1 MDKQLKPETEAALRD
16 AAREIGTARGL
27 DEEAQEELYAHLE
40 DKTLGYLSGDES
52 LSETDAVVLA
62 RKHLDSSGSFLD
74 VRRGSSVPVRSGT
87 FVRRLAAMAVIDL
100 ALGVAL
106 ASVVAEM
113 AAVLGPIVMNQSRV
127 AVYQHVQL
135 WLALPAV
142 VVLIAA
148 SFMYWKWRRGLTKG
162 QPVWYLRWKRQ
173 TFVLVLGI
181 LLAGRWCLP
190 GRQDFLGL
198 PRVSLDQ
205 LPSGFGL
212 TGVLVLGLPVLWAWV
227 WVRWTAQTNRS
238 VAAYVA
244 CGFTWYL
251 LRFSSGALESL
262 LGGVYPHLNVGIA
275 SDPTWI
281 YVPGTLFNPA
291 KGLFALP
298 EAVLHALWQSWLT
311 CLPLIVFVTVVYV
324 LKDEVIRATRMHRDA
339 QRGMPWVSN

>member
-1 MDKQLKPETEAALRD
+1 MDKQLSPETEAALRGM
-16 AAREIGTARGL
+16 AREIGIARGL

-40 DKTLGYLSGDES
+40 DKTLGYLSGEES

-62 RKHLDSSGSFLD
+62 RKHFDSSGSFLD
-74 VRRGSSVPVRSGT
+74 VRRGSSVPVRSAT

-113 AAVLGPIVMNQSRV
+113 AVVLGQIVMNQSRV
-127 AVYQHVQL
+127 AIYQQVQL

-181 LLAGRWCLP
+181 LLAVRWWQP

-198 PRVSLDQ
+198 PRVSLDH
-205 LPSGFGL
+205 LPSGTL
-212 TGVLVLGLPVLWAWV
+212 TGILAFGLPVLWAWV

-238 VAAYVA
+238 VVAYVA

-251 LRFSSGALESL
+251 LRFTSGAIERLV
-262 LGGVYPHLNVGIA
+262 GGAYPYRDVGIA

-324 LKDEVIRATRMHRDA
+324 LKDEVIRAMRMHRDA
-339 QRGMPWVSN
+339 QRGMPWITD